1 MRQEIRDIVFSYWS
15 PSKEIDEWMYDIASD
30 LFHGNTIRNV
40 KRLNKFLYI
49 EEMKRH
55 IDNQEYGP
63 YGLYIGFKQLPVPF
77 LSLDA
82 KYYDLIES
90 DIDF

>member
-49 EEMKRH
+49 EEMKQH
-55 IDNQEYGP
+55 IDNQEYG
-63 YGLYIGFKQLPVPF
+63 YNDFTVPF
-77 LSLDA
+77 LSLDT
-82 KYYDLIES
+82 K
-90 DIDF
+90 